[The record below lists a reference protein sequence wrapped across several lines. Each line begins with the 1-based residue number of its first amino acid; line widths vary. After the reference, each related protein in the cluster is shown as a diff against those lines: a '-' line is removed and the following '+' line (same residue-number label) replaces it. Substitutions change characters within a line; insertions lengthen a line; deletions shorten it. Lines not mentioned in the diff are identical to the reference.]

1 MADFKTQVEDLI
13 GSVGDDALITQSLI
27 DIGGEIIGSLPNTKL
42 LSSALAVAVSSSGLS
57 ISDKRILAVDK
68 DDLPVRKI
76 QADRKARHN
85 DTASIYAAT
94 DTNPVYY
101 VEAETVYINGAA
113 GDGAT
118 AGVLHYVPKLPTHN
132 GSALISNGSD
142 SVANF
147 PLEAEYLLILGSSV
161 RCLQRLMANKTSSLP
176 SDIPEPVLSEISIS
190 LPTFT
195 VPDSFVLIPAP
206 VGADI
211 SYSSVPSSPSYV
223 QPILSLGSTPTISD
237 LTISSTSP
245 VAPSSPSFTS
255 PDISGIFNPAS
266 SPPSYTAPV
275 LTLGATP
282 SISDLTISSIV
293 PVVPVSPSFTTPD
306 ISSTT
311 LNNLGVPPVYTAP
324 TKTISGQTWSTEY
337 PTQAGSITSS
347 LALIV
352 TAVAQAAS
360 AADKFTSAT
369 SDSQFDTNAT
379 WDATNSQLTRVKDAL
394 DKVSALVSANSPAS
408 SYDAHD
414 LLQSEDLE
422 LLQGNL
428 AIVQVELQ
436 RAQAHIAEWVAIGDM
451 RVKEVNAAL
460 SQAQGQAQEIQTR
473 LSATPLKVSEF
484 QAKVQDSLNE
494 FNQANVAYQTKLQ
507 EAIQQSQI
515 SSREAEQEANLKLQ
529 KEQQEYSAKLQKY
542 QIEVSEYQ
550 ANVSKEVQQYQQNL
564 EGDLRVWQAERTTDL
579 QKYGSDIQITLNTFN
594 KENVEYQA
602 QLQQAIQE
610 VGLVLQKENQEYSSK
625 LQKYNTEIQNY
636 QADVSKEVQEYQQNL
651 AGDIQIWQSER
662 QTDLQKYSS
671 DIQKETSR
679 FQSNFNIYQQEIQ
692 KAIQTYQSETGYDM
706 SKYGAEI
713 QSQTSRF
720 ASDLQKNTETFR
732 TSMERYV
739 NDLRKVTE
747 VNQSK
752 LSKYGADIQNYGSK
766 MQKHNADYQWK
777 QGQYAQLKAEY
788 NQGLQQLIGR

>member
-57 ISDKRILAVDK
+57 VSNKKVLAVDK
-68 DDLPVRKI
+68 DDLPVRRVPAS
-76 QADRKARHN
+76 QKARHN
-85 DTASIYAAT
+85 DTGSIYAAT

-324 TKTISGQTWSTEY
+324 TKDKYFKLSPGQVVY
-337 PTQAGSITSS
+337 GLDGGVI
-347 LALIV
+347 
-352 TAVAQAAS
+352 AQAPSISDDQAS
-360 AADKFTSAT
+360 YGAKELTENELAFKRIRNYE
-369 SDSQFDTNAT
+369 SQMPLKDNGEFDTSELTEANRRDYFRLLNTYDPDAKAELKT
-379 WDATNSQLTRVKDAL
+379 WTEFKSDLISQLGANIEYTEMLELARARFEANPATGPVRGRLAPMFAFMQDLTGVDFATVLNNLVTEDNDFLLKPENLEEINRIRDQMAVMAQKFMKGQVNTFEQELILGSLFNTIKSREGNEIAFENLLYLAKLKKAMIQTTNKVNNQLDFSSEMEEWKKRNRPDFLKKAL
-394 DKVSALVSANSPAS
+394 EEIGF
-408 SYDAHD
+408 
-414 LLQSEDLE
+414 SEGNNLTDLE
-422 LLQGNL
+422 KDYGLDEG
-428 AIVQVELQ
+428 
-436 RAQAHIAEWVAIGDM
+436 
-451 RVKEVNAAL
+451 
-460 SQAQGQAQEIQTR
+460 
-473 LSATPLKVSEF
+473 
-484 QAKVQDSLNE
+484 SL
-494 FNQANVAYQTKLQ
+494 
-507 EAIQQSQI
+507 
-515 SSREAEQEANLKLQ
+515 
-529 KEQQEYSAKLQKY
+529 
-542 QIEVSEYQ
+542 
-550 ANVSKEVQQYQQNL
+550 
-564 EGDLRVWQAERTTDL
+564 
-579 QKYGSDIQITLNTFN
+579 
-594 KENVEYQA
+594 
-602 QLQQAIQE
+602 
-610 VGLVLQKENQEYSSK
+610 
-625 LQKYNTEIQNY
+625 
-636 QADVSKEVQEYQQNL
+636 
-651 AGDIQIWQSER
+651 
-662 QTDLQKYSS
+662 
-671 DIQKETSR
+671 
-679 FQSNFNIYQQEIQ
+679 
-692 KAIQTYQSETGYDM
+692 TG
-706 SKYGAEI
+706 
-713 QSQTSRF
+713 
-720 ASDLQKNTETFR
+720 
-732 TSMERYV
+732 
-739 NDLRKVTE
+739 VT
-747 VNQSK
+747 N
-752 LSKYGADIQNYGSK
+752 
-766 MQKHNADYQWK
+766 
-777 QGQYAQLKAEY
+777 
-788 NQGLQQLIGR
+788 

>member
-13 GSVGDDALITQSLI
+13 GSVGDDALITQSLL
-27 DIGGEIIGSLPNTKL
+27 DVGGEIIGSLPVGKL
-42 LSSALAVAVSSSGLS
+42 LSSSLAVAVSTSGLS
-57 ISDKRILAVDK
+57 ISDKRVLAVDK
-68 DDLPVRKI
+68 DDLPAKKI
-76 QADRKARHN
+76 RADEKARYN

-101 VEAETVYINGAA
+101 IEAETIYLNGDA

-142 SVANF
+142 AVANF
-147 PLEAEYLLILGSSV
+147 PLEAEYLLILGSSA
-161 RCLQRLMANKTSSLP
+161 RCLQRLMSDKTDSLP
-176 SDIPEPVLSEISIS
+176 SDVTAPVLSEVSIS

-195 VPDSFVLIPAP
+195 APDSFVLTPPPA
-206 VGADI
+206 GADI
-211 SYSSVPSSPSYV
+211 SYSSVPSAPSYL
-223 QPILSLGSTPTISD
+223 QPTLSLGTAPTISD
-237 LTISSTSP
+237 LTISST
-245 VAPSSPSFTS
+245 AP
-255 PDISGIFNPAS
+255 IAPA
-266 SPPSYTAPV
+266 
-275 LTLGATP
+275 
-282 SISDLTISSIV
+282 
-293 PVVPVSPSFTTPD
+293 SPSFTTPD
-306 ISSTT
+306 IATIT
-311 LNNLGVPPVYTAP
+311 LNNLGAQPIYVAP
-324 TKTISGQTWSTEY
+324 TTTISGVAWATEY
-337 PTQAGSITSS
+337 PSQASAIATALGLL
-347 LALIV
+347 LA
-352 TAVAQAAS
+352 AVAQAET
-360 AADKFTSAT
+360 AADKFESADE
-369 SDSQFDTNAT
+369 SIFGDEDTFT
-379 WDATNSQLTRVKDAL
+379 TTNSQLTRVKDAL

-414 LLQSEDLE
+414 LLQAEDIE

-436 RAQAHIAEWVAIGDM
+436 RAQAHLGEWVAIGDM

-460 SQAQGQAQEIQTR
+460 SEASGHANEIQAR
-473 LSATPLKVSEF
+473 LSATPIKVSEF
-484 QAKVQDSLNE
+484 QAKVQSSLNE
-494 FNQANVAYQTKLQ
+494 FNQANVAYQAKLQ

-542 QIEVSEYQ
+542 QGELSEYQ
-550 ANVSKEVQQYQQNL
+550 ANVSKEVQQYTQNL
-564 EGDLRVWQAERTTDL
+564 EGDIRVWQA
-579 QKYGSDIQITLNTFN
+579 
-594 KENVEYQA
+594 
-602 QLQQAIQE
+602 
-610 VGLVLQKENQEYSSK
+610 
-625 LQKYNTEIQNY
+625 
-636 QADVSKEVQEYQQNL
+636 
-651 AGDIQIWQSER
+651 ER

-679 FQSNFNIYQQEIQ
+679 FQSAFNIYQQEIQ

-706 SKYGAEI
+706 GKYGAET

-732 TSMERYV
+732 TSMDRYV

-752 LSKYGADIQNYGSK
+752 LSKYGVDIQNYSSK
-766 MQKHNADYQWK
+766 IQKHGADYQWK

-788 NQGLQQLIGR
+788 NQGLQQLISR